1 MKTRWTAR
9 AAAIVAMTIL
19 VGPVLSS
26 SAQTVAERKPP
37 KAGPIRPQGKDDG
50 TQEIARKPP
59 KSPPIGPTVL
69 PAIERSAAGDGGS
82 KPTGSTTEHGKP
94 AAKPTLAAAPAT
106 ASPAQNLD
114 TSQPTRIDGCVSA
127 MPGGG
132 WMLKTGPAR
141 DAKTV
146 LLIGDEDIAHHG
158 GEYVQVK
165 GGYVGEQGGD
175 RKDTSTGEKKI
186 DTFDVDDIQ
195 AVSPSCPAS

>member
-1 MKTRWTAR
+1 
-9 AAAIVAMTIL
+9 
-19 VGPVLSS
+19 
-26 SAQTVAERKPP
+26 
-37 KAGPIRPQGKDDG
+37 
-50 TQEIARKPP
+50 
-59 KSPPIGPTVL
+59 
-69 PAIERSAAGDGGS
+69 
-82 KPTGSTTEHGKP
+82 
-94 AAKPTLAAAPAT
+94 
-106 ASPAQNLD
+106 
-114 TSQPTRIDGCVSA
+114 
-127 MPGGG
+127 
-132 WMLKTGPAR
+132 MLKTGPAR